1 MIRGS
6 LMPPQPDAPAR
17 TVLFGAFDRHNFGDL
32 LFPHVLER
40 MLAPRAVSHAGL
52 ATRDLR
58 ACGGHAVRAFGA
70 LAAGARGVA
79 LNVIHVG
86 GELLTCDAWEAA
98 VMLAPP
104 ERAQALIAQ
113 EQAWKDDPLA
123 WAQAHVGMAAR
134 APYVLSK
141 TALTQAR
148 IETLCFHAVGG
159 AGLDRRD
166 APLRD
171 EVLEKLRMA
180 DHLSVRDRQTQA
192 QLRTHGIDAQL
203 VPDPAVMVAELFGAR
218 IRQRVA
224 QDAMRAVTR
233 AFPQG
238 YAAIQF
244 DASFGD
250 DATLDVLAREIA
262 RVARTQGLGIVL
274 FRAGAAPW
282 HDDLDTYR
290 RLGARI
296 KGTRLMIIASLDV
309 WDICALIA
317 RSRIYCGSSLHG
329 RIVAMAFA
337 RPRINIVHAQQAL
350 QPPKQAAF
358 ASTWEPAEI
367 AATASVHEIAGAMD
381 AALDADTALLRH
393 TADDLVRRYR
403 AAFVP
408 LYVLAG

>member
-1 MIRGS
+1 
-6 LMPPQPDAPAR
+6 MPPRPSAPAR

-32 LFPHVLER
+32 LFPHVLEC
-40 MLAPRAVSHAGL
+40 MLAPRAVCHAGL

-70 LAAGARGVA
+70 LAASAHDA
-79 LNVIHVG
+79 PLNVIHVG

-104 ERAQALIAQ
+104 DRVQALIAQ
-113 EQAWKDDPLA
+113 EKAWKDDPLA

-141 TALTQAR
+141 AAFAQAR
-148 IETLCFHAVGG
+148 IETLSFHAVGG
-159 AGLDRRD
+159 ASLDRRD
-166 APLRD
+166 APFRA
-171 EVLEKLRMA
+171 EVLEKLRMSN
-180 DHLSVRDRQTQA
+180 HLSVRDRQTQA
-192 QLRTHGIDAQL
+192 HLRAQGIDAQL
-203 VPDPAVMVAELFGAR
+203 IPDPAVMVAELFGAR
-218 IRQRVA
+218 IQNRAAQVA
-224 QDAMRAVTR
+224 MQAVSRT
-233 AFPQG
+233 FMHG

-262 RVARTQGLGIVL
+262 RAARAHGFGIVL

-282 HDDLDTYR
+282 HDDLGAYR

-296 KGTRLMIIASLDV
+296 AGTPVKVFASLDL

-317 RSRIYCGSSLHG
+317 HSRVFCGSSLHG

-337 RPRINIVHAQQAL
+337 RPRINIVHVQEAM

-358 ASTWEPAEI
+358 AATWEPARI
-367 AATASVHEIAGAMD
+367 AATANVHEIAEAID
-381 AALDADTALLRH
+381 AALSADTALLRH
-393 TADDLVRRYR
+393 TADDLARRYR
-403 AAFVP
+403 IAFEP
-408 LYVLAG
+408 LYAFAG

>member
-1 MIRGS
+1 
-6 LMPPQPDAPAR
+6 MPPHPSAPAR

-32 LFPHVLER
+32 LFAHVLER
-40 MLAPRAVSHAGL
+40 MLAPRAVCHAGL

-70 LAAGARGVA
+70 LAACARGVA
-79 LNVIHVG
+79 LTVVHVG

-104 ERAQALIAQ
+104 DQVQALIAQ
-113 EQAWKDDPLA
+113 QQAWKDDPLA
-123 WAQAHVGMAAR
+123 WAQSHVGLSAR

-141 TALTQAR
+141 TALAQAR

-180 DHLSVRDRQTQA
+180 DHLSVRDRQTLA
-192 QLRTHGIDAQL
+192 QLHAHGIDAQL
-203 VPDPAVMVAELFGAR
+203 VPDPVVMVAELFGAR
-218 IRQRVA
+218 IRQRAA
-224 QDAMRAVTR
+224 QDAMQAVTR

-262 RVARTQGLGIVL
+262 RAVRTRGLGIVL

-282 HDDLDTYR
+282 HDDLDAYR

-296 KGTRLMIIASLDV
+296 EGTPFMIFASLDV

-317 RSRIYCGSSLHG
+317 HSRIFCGSSLHG

-337 RPRINIVHAQQAL
+337 KPRINIVHAQEAM

-358 ASTWEPAEI
+358 AATWEAAEI
-367 AATASVHEIAGAMD
+367 AATASVHEIAEAID
-381 AALDADTALLRH
+381 TALDADTALLRH
-393 TADDLVRRYR
+393 TADDLARRYR
-403 AAFVP
+403 AAFEP
-408 LYVLAG
+408 LYGLAG